1 VFRRAKAVK
10 LVGVLC
16 AVSLLAA
23 ACSSST
29 SSTSKS
35 SGSPKS
41 STTKSTTPIPVSIQL
56 YSGSFYTYLADI
68 AQTQGFFTK
77 NGLDATMINVT
88 GGGAVAMAAIAS
100 GSADMVMGDLALVGP
115 YLEKGVAVTAVSE
128 ATLAGWEIVGAKGET
143 FPTTYPAS
151 VHALAGKSVGVV
163 GLGTS
168 SYDYLQA
175 LLSASGMSPTSV
187 NDAALGGLPANAV
200 AALGADR
207 VAAAFVTPDLAYY
220 LTNDLHYQLV
230 YNFNSVAD
238 ADATGGIWKTLA
250 GKSDGFMWATN
261 SWIAAHPGGVSR
273 YQLAMEEADVWMH
286 NPANLNKVLADLEA
300 QKNVPSFALGSAG
313 PAYFKSIL
321 PYVVAYVPAGSATA
335 FRNFWIKA
343 GAISP
348 SFPPPSKW
356 FASGIPTSSAQ
367 TVADVKAAG
376 EGSLGN
382 TAS

>member
-1 VFRRAKAVK
+1 MFRRAKTVR
-10 LVGVLC
+10 LVAVLC

-29 SSTSKS
+29 STSKPSSSSKS
-35 SGSPKS
+35 SA
-41 STTKSTTPIPVSIQL
+41 TKSTTPIPISIQL

-68 AQTQGFFTK
+68 AQVQGFFTK

-88 GGGAVAMAAIAS
+88 AGGSVAMAAVAS
-100 GSADMVMGDLALVGP
+100 GSADMAMGDLPLTGP
-115 YLEKGVAVTAVSE
+115 YLERGVGMTAVSG
-128 ATLAGWEIVGAKGET
+128 AVSAAWEIVAAKGET
-143 FPTTYPAS
+143 FPASYPAS

-168 SYDYLQA
+168 SYDYLKA
-175 LLSASGMSPTSV
+175 LLSTAGMSPTSV
-187 NDAALGGLPANAV
+187 NYAALGGLPANAV

-220 LTNDLHYQLV
+220 LINDLHYQLV

-238 ADATGGIWKTLA
+238 AEAAGGIWKTLA

-273 YQLAMEEADVWMH
+273 FQLAMEEADVWMH
-286 NPANLNKVLADLEA
+286 NPANLTKVLADLEA
-300 QKNVPSFALGSAG
+300 QKNVPSFAAGPAG

-335 FRNFWIKA
+335 FRSFWIKA
-343 GAISP
+343 GALNAN
-348 SFPPPSKW
+348 FPPPSKW

-367 TVADVKAAG
+367 VVANVKAAG
-376 EGSLGN
+376 EGKLGN

>member
-1 VFRRAKAVK
+1 MFASKA
-10 LVGVLC
+10 
-16 AVSLLAA
+16 
-23 ACSSST
+23 SSS
-29 SSTSKS
+29 SNA
-35 SGSPKS
+35 

-88 GGGAVAMAAIAS
+88 GGGAVALAAIAS

-128 ATLAGWEIVGAKGET
+128 ATLAGWEIVGAKGDT
-143 FPTTYPAS
+143 FPTSYPAS
-151 VHALAGKSVGVV
+151 IHSLTGKSVGVV

-168 SYDYLQA
+168 SYEYMKTLVA
-175 LLSASGMSPTSV
+175 SAGMAPTSI
-187 NDAALGGLPANAV
+187 NYAALGGLDADAV

-238 ADATGGIWKTLA
+238 ANAAGGIWKTLA

-286 NPANLNKVLADLEA
+286 NPANLAKVLADLEA
-300 QKNVPSFALGSAG
+300 QKNVPSFALGAAG

-335 FRNFWIKA
+335 FRSFWVKSGVLNA
-343 GAISP
+343 N
-348 SFPPPSKW
+348 FPPPSKW

-367 TVADVKAAG
+367 TVANVKAAG
-376 EGSLGN
+376 EGKLGS